1 MDIRNIRYFLAV
13 AEEKSVSA
21 AAKKLHI
28 SQPPLSRQIKD
39 LEEELGVSLFNR
51 EISGLTLTEAGV
63 LLKGRGEELLAVYE
77 GTLREMQEFAAAGR
91 NRIVFGAACG
101 ANVLVVPIY
110 ERLFR
115 QKFERAEI
123 TSVSG
128 TVEEITAKVM
138 REEVDIGFVRLPFE
152 RMDLFD
158 IVKLNDNER
167 WLALT
172 APHYPS
178 ADDWQDDVSISQL
191 IDKPLILPA
200 RQSLYMPLLDE
211 MKPLEENP
219 QVLCYYF
226 EMDNAVL
233 LAQHRLGIAI
243 VPESI
248 LRIVPEG
255 EYIARRIRD
264 LKLETCYAAIKKKGE
279 HSSEAVR
286 KFWPSFQH
294 HKLGF

>member
-1 MDIRNIRYFLAV
+1 MDIKNIRYFLAV

-39 LEEELGVSLFNR
+39 LEEELGVVLFNR

-63 LLKGRGEELLAVYE
+63 LLKQRGEKLLAVYE
-77 GTLREMQEFAAAGR
+77 DTLRDMQELAAAGR

-101 ANVLVVPIY
+101 ANTLVVPIY
-110 ERLFR
+110 ERLFH
-115 QKFERAEI
+115 QKFKCAEI

-138 REEVDIGFVRLPFE
+138 KEEVDIGFVRLPFE
-152 RMDLFD
+152 HMDLFD
-158 IVKLNDNER
+158 IVKLNDNEK

-172 APHYPS
+172 SPHYPS
-178 ADDWQDDVSISQL
+178 SDDWQDEVTIAQI
-191 IDKPLILPA
+191 IDKPLILPS
-200 RQSLYMPLLDE
+200 RQSLYMPLLDV
-211 MKPLEENP
+211 MKPMGENP

-248 LRIVPEG
+248 LRIVPARD
-255 EYIARRIRD
+255 YIARNIRD
-264 LKLETCYAAIKKKGE
+264 LGLETCYAAIKKKKE
-279 HSSEAVR
+279 HTAEVVR
-286 KFWPSFQH
+286 KFWPTIQH
-294 HKLGF
+294 HRLGF